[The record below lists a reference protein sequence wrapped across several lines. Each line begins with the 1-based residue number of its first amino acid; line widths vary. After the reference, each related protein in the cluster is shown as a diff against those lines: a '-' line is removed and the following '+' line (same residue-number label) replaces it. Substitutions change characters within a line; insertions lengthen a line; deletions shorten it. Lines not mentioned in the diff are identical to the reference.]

1 MPKPG
6 KLWRHVIINTRGS
19 WLPGD
24 ERGFRN
30 RGHRIHSSG
39 DYKRPPPV
47 EEHVGLYGYQVGK
60 SPPEV
65 RIARSLRPVIGRAMA
80 RYFEACEHR
89 VLVVAITKVHAHML
103 VELPNSII
111 KIREIVG
118 EAKRAAS
125 RAVKRQMPGSIW
137 ARGGTFKPVKT
148 RAHQRRAFGYILY
161 EQGSGAWTWSFLDGT
176 DGGRFRRV
184 RSR

>member
-19 WLPGD
+19 WLHGD

-30 RGHRIHSSG
+30 RGHQIHSSG
-39 DYKRPPPV
+39 DYKHKPPV
-47 EEHVGLYGYQVGK
+47 EEHVGLYGYQIGK

-65 RIARSLRPVIGRAMA
+65 RIAKSLRPVLGGELAH
-80 RYFEACEHR
+80 YFTQCDHR
-89 VLVVAITKVHAHML
+89 VLVVAVTKVHAHAL
-103 VELPNSII
+103 VELPNSIV
-111 KIREIVG
+111 KIRAIVG

-148 RAHQRRAFGYILY
+148 LAHQRRAFGYILV
-161 EQGSGAWTWSFLDGT
+161 EQGRGAWTWSFRDGT
-176 DGGRFRRV
+176 DEGKFGRV
-184 RSR
+184 RK